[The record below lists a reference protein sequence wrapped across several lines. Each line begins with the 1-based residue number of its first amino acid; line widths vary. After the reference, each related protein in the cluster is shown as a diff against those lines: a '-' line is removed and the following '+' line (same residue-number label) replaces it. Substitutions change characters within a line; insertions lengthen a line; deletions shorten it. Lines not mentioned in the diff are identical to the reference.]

1 MALNKII
8 LQLMKTASGFL
19 SFDFVMYLRI
29 KKKKKNK
36 FCKLSSISRMTEQLS
51 RLILR

>member
-8 LQLMKTASGFL
+8 LQLMKTASVFL

-29 KKKKKNK
+29 KKKKK

-51 RLILR
+51 RLILQ